1 MTGELALGVA
11 AVLFGGLL
19 NGSFVAPMK
28 RLRRWQ
34 WENSWLVYSLT
45 GLLIIPWIVAPL
57 AVPDLGGVLAGASW
71 QTILAVILFGL
82 GWGLG
87 SVLFG
92 LGVQR
97 MGLAVGYGLILGL
110 IAPIGTFLPLVVLHP
125 ERLFTAQ
132 GRALMIGTA
141 IVLAGIFLCARAG
154 RIREAGAPVQH
165 ESSRRGSFFSGLL
178 ICIFAGIFSPMLN
191 FSFIFGK
198 ELQDRALSAGA
209 NVVLASN
216 AIWVLTLTAGCLVN
230 AGYCVF
236 LLNKNHTWRL
246 FRSGGP
252 GHWIGGAAMGLI
264 CFGSFMIYGFGATVL
279 GPLGGIVGWPLFMSM
294 SLITSNLLGAAS
306 GEWAGAPRRAWGL
319 SVAGM
324 ALLIVAIAII
334 ARGGQ
339 G

>member
-34 WENSWLVYSLT
+34 WENSWLVYTLI

-110 IAPIGTFLPLVVLHP
+110 IAPIGTFLPLAVLHP
-125 ERLFTAQ
+125 GRLFTAQ

-141 IVLAGIFLCARAG
+141 IVLAGIFFCARAG
-154 RIREAGAPVQH
+154 RIREAGAPAQH
-165 ESSRRGSFFSGLL
+165 ESSRRGSFLSGLL
-178 ICIFAGIFSPMLN
+178 VCIFAGIFSPMLN

-230 AGYCVF
+230 AGYCVV
-236 LLNKNHTWRL
+236 LLNKNRTWRL
-246 FRSGGP
+246 FGAGGP

-306 GEWAGAPRRAWGL
+306 GEWASAPRRAWGL